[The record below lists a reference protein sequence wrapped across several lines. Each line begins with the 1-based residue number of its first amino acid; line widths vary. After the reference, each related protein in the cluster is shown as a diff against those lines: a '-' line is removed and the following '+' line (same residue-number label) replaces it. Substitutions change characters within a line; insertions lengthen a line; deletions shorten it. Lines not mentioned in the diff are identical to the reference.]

1 MILTPLQPSLR
12 RLIRILIAFTPTRI
26 FFIIQIFSNMRFYM
40 NIAVLVLAALSP
52 VLAAPRA
59 LTRYGDLHL

>member
-1 MILTPLQPSLR
+1 
-12 RLIRILIAFTPTRI
+12 
-26 FFIIQIFSNMRFYM
+26 MRFYM
-40 NIAVLVLAALSP
+40 NIAVPVLAAVSP